1 MADNSE
7 TAALSEAI
15 SDIFGESMDQLSV
28 LPGEVADPS
37 WTMGEDA
44 QAGGFRNLQNPTVLK
59 IDNNWVP
66 GDSHDNSGPVNR
78 LAYLLANGGKFG
90 KVTIKALGSNANSVT

>member
-15 SDIFGESMDQLSV
+15 SDIFGEVYGSIECCFQVKSQI
-28 LPGEVADPS
+28 PA

-44 QAGGFRNLQNPTVLK
+44 QAGGYRNLQEP
-59 IDNNWVP
+59 
-66 GDSHDNSGPVNR
+66 SSFENR
-78 LAYLLANGGKFG
+78 R
-90 KVTIKALGSNANSVT
+90 